1 MATASPIRFHT
12 NDESADDPSKTH
24 TPGGYYTPVCP
35 VTFAR
40 LKIAASL
47 HRVQVMTGLLLS
59 LALFWIVWH
68 PNAVSQD
75 AANVFEKSLQNFD
88 NAPVEYTPYKVG
100 ALFAQVKTTKRKT
113 LPR

>member
-1 MATASPIRFHT
+1 MATASPTRFHT
-12 NDESADDPSKTH
+12 NDESADDRSKTH
-24 TPGGYYTPVCP
+24 TLGGYYTPVCP

-47 HRVQVMTGLLLS
+47 HRVQAMTGLLLS

-68 PNAVSQD
+68 PNAVFQG
-75 AANVFEKSLQNFD
+75 AANGFEKSLQSFD
-88 NAPVEYTPYKVG
+88 NVPVEYTPYKVG
-100 ALFAQVKTTKRKT
+100 ALFAPAKTIKRKT